1 MTKFEYRIVKTAHV
15 NEKELNG
22 YGESGWEL
30 AGIMQAGFRGAVLVL
45 KRKVGGDDNISRS
58 ALLDRLKRAKD
69 LRMRRGETE
78 VSAGVQVIDAVIRFI
93 EKQ

>member
-45 KRKVGGDDNISRS
+45 KRKVGGDDYVRKSV
-58 ALLDRLKRAKD
+58 LLDRLERARDFMIK
-69 LRMRRGETE
+69 RGEPE
-78 VSAGVQVIDAVIRFI
+78 SSAGLGVISAVIRFI